1 MDNYTVTFKYDGDF
15 DLPNEPDKR
24 DKSVPGLVLQKL
36 EAHEFELIDFNL
48 TENYQED
55 YAENYITDPYLH
67 RCILEI
73 KTNLTRKDLQSREA
87 IYNRCLTEMKKGEL
101 KLCRAYENENASLGM
116 LQSIVC
122 FEADKQ
128 EAA

>member
-15 DLPNEPDKR
+15 DLPNDPGKR
-24 DKSVPGLVLQKL
+24 DKSVPGMVLQKL

-55 YAENYITDPYLH
+55 YAETYISDPYLH

-87 IYNRCLTEMKKGEL
+87 IYERCLIEMKGNHL
-101 KLCRAYENENASLGM
+101 KLCKAYENENAKLGM
-116 LQSIVC
+116 LQSIIC
-122 FEADKQ
+122 FEVDGKK
-128 EAA
+128 AA